1 MTWINISN
9 YMSRFKDFKPSRE
22 TMQRE
27 SAKIISDIINFDIHH
42 NELEY
47 RNGTLYIKIK
57 NPGFKSQVLMKKN
70 KILETMSARLGNKSP
85 RDIKF

>member
-1 MTWINISN
+1 MTWINIVN
-9 YMSRFKDFKPSRE
+9 YMNRFKDFKPSRE

-27 SAKIISDIINFDIHH
+27 SAKIISDIIDFDIHH

-57 NPGFKSQVLMKKN
+57 NPGFKSQVLMSKN
-70 KILETMSARLGNKSP
+70 KILEVMAQRLGSKSP
-85 RDIKF
+85 KDIKF